1 MAALP
6 ADCPQRVIPAFTMKH
21 PTSRIRHTLAA
32 GFAALAGAMAALA
45 ADVPWQFTGDDIRP
59 AASVASAATPVATF
73 VSWTMEADVGES
85 DDIAFSSAPPAF
97 VLVIR

>member
-21 PTSRIRHTLAA
+21 PTSRIRPILAA

-45 ADVPWQFTGDDIRP
+45 ADVPWQFTGDDTRP
-59 AASVASAATPVATF
+59 AASVASAASSVASF
-73 VSWTMEADVGES
+73 VSWTMEFDVGES

>member
-21 PTSRIRHTLAA
+21 PTSRIRHPLAA

-45 ADVPWQFTGDDIRP
+45 ADVPWQFTGDDTRP
-59 AASVASAATPVATF
+59 AASVASAASSVATF
-73 VSWTMEADVGES
+73 VSWTMEFDVGES